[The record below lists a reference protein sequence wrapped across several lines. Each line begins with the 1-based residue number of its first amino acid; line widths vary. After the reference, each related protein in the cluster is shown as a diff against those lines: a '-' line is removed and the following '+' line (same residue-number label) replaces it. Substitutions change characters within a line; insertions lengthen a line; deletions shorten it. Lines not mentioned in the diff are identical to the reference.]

1 MSDDLKFP
9 ESPLRRESVADH
21 NRDALDEPVLSLVRD
36 AYLPAAVVGDSSAY
50 WTGLEQRIL
59 ARVGAAGLAPA
70 EGQWWSVLGGWA
82 QAGLIAAAALFAVAS
97 VVSQRFGEAESRY
110 VYESVIQ
117 QETPEVFLAPA
128 ALLSAPDGQ
137 AQSDATLIYVLSH

>member
-9 ESPLRRESVADH
+9 ERPLQRESVTDD
-21 NRDALDEPVLSLVRD
+21 NSDALDERVLALVRD
-36 AYLPAAVVGDSSAY
+36 AYLPAFVAGDSGAY
-50 WTGLEQRIL
+50 WSGLEQRIL
-59 ARVGAAGLAPA
+59 ARIRTAGLAPA
-70 EGQWWSVLGGWA
+70 DGPWWSVLGGWA
-82 QAGLIAAAALFAVAS
+82 QTGLIAAAALFAVAS
-97 VVSQRFGEAESRY
+97 VVSQRFGEMESRF